1 MLVKNIQRSLAKLY
15 ETPVAHC
22 VSDFLVTDARVAAAL
37 ERPAQARHNAERLL
51 LQQTEDSLDI
61 TLFID
66 AAVLAAL
73 DVSDPFANLH
83 AENLNDFLIALE
95 GVSHFH
101 YLVWNATYDRQV
113 TQLELELQAEVD
125 KFVTAMQLLD
135 EQGAG
140 AAPTAL
146 HDALFTA
153 VTYHAD
159 LDADSDRRYREANR
173 YAGKY
178 CRALTRRFPGQHRE
192 PSFVNELRRFYRLPQ
207 NEKIRAIE
215 TG

>member
-1 MLVKNIQRSLAKLY
+1 MLVKTIQHSLAALY

-22 VSDFLVTDARVAAAL
+22 VSDFLVTDAQFAAAL
-37 ERPAQARHNAERLL
+37 EQPEQRRHNAERLL

-73 DVSDPFANLH
+73 DDHDPFTNLH
-83 AENLNDFLIALE
+83 ADNLNHFLIALE

-101 YLVWNATYDRQV
+101 YLVWNASHARQV

-125 KFVTAMQLLD
+125 KFVTALRLLD
-135 EQGAG
+135 EQGSS
-140 AAPTAL
+140 AAADDV

-153 VTYHAD
+153 ISFHAD
-159 LDADSDRRYREANR
+159 LDADSGRRYREANH

-178 CRALTRRFPGQHRE
+178 CQRLTRRFPGQHRE
-192 PSFVNELRRFYRLPQ
+192 PSFINELRRFYRLPQ
-207 NEKIRAIE
+207 NQKIRAIE
-215 TG
+215 AR